1 MKVLGSMRIA
11 VLLAAAVLLGIGC
24 RGRSADRHASQ
35 GQASPASAAGGAT
48 GPPASAPPEEEASG
62 GPASADELEDAIAET
77 EEERQSTE
85 KLSIPAELS
94 LYPDRKRFLAIQI
107 ADAEGERYTRPHDL
121 AALAQLIQKG
131 EVVVLPALGAD
142 YVLDDVG
149 EDAHENPLSHYDVA
163 ANREVPLFADAAAE
177 KAGLSGLGTAQ
188 RAAATAAYGN
198 PETAQMLFAEHAA
211 ITSLA
216 RTLEGGPYDLSDP
229 PSVARFQ
236 GRIMSSLRPQARQ
249 TLLALAKAYHDK
261 YERLLPIVSLI
272 RTERYQRRLAHV
284 NPNATHVAIAPHT
297 TGEAFDITYR
307 YMATDEQNFVMQ
319 QIAQLESAGRVE
331 ATRERR
337 NCFHVFTFADG
348 RRPGEAAIA
357 SAREETSPEASV
369 ESSAVPRKHTRKPA
383 ARTARAAR
391 AARAKASTRAAARAH

>member
-1 MKVLGSMRIA
+1 MRIGML
-11 VLLAAAVLLGIGC
+11 VAAAVLLGVSC
-24 RGRSADRHASQ
+24 RGRAADTHAPQ
-35 GQASPASAAGGAT
+35 GQAPPPSTSSAPGAST
-48 GPPASAPPEEEASG
+48 SAPPPEETSG
-62 GPASADELEDAIAET
+62 APASADELEDAIAET
-77 EEERQSTE
+77 EEPRPSTE
-85 KLSIPAELS
+85 KVSIPSELS

-107 ADAEGERYTRPHDL
+107 ADAEDERYTRPHDL

-131 EVVVLPALGAD
+131 EIVVLPALGAD

-163 ANREVPLFADAAAE
+163 ANREVPLFANAAAAQE
-177 KAGLSGLGTAQ
+177 GLLRLGAAQ
-188 RAAATAAYGN
+188 RTAAWAAYAN
-198 PETAQMLFAEHAA
+198 PQTAQMLYAEDAA

-216 RTLEGGPYDLSDP
+216 RTLDGRPYDLQDP
-229 PSVARFQ
+229 ASAARFQ
-236 GRIMSSLRPQARQ
+236 GRMLSSLRPEARD
-249 TLLALAKAYHDK
+249 TLLALAKAYHDRFN
-261 YERLLPIVSLI
+261 RLLPIVSLI

-319 QIAQLESAGRVE
+319 QIAQLERAARVE

-348 RRPGEAAIA
+348 RRPTETAIA
-357 SAREETSPEASV
+357 SAREETSPEASL
-369 ESSAVPRKHTRKPA
+369 ESNTEPRKHTRKPA
-383 ARTARAAR
+383 ARSARAAR
-391 AARAKASTRAAARAH
+391 AARARASTRAAARAH